1 MHWCRKRDYGS
12 FSISGG
18 FRDTITRTPLNA
30 VAKLTSPLVTTRSGT
45 GGDEDDDAAAE
56 LASYSENPR
65 RPMPR
70 APFSVPARPL
80 DTHACDDGGN
90 REMARAA
97 TIIQPIPSQLVT
109 KQGGVLELTAVQ
121 VSNGACMPTR
131 TRKCSSEF
139 RILRCGRRARLRN
152 CSGKLHL
159 FIDCVGSDTSG
170 GPATSARSGHA
181 VRLA

>member
-1 MHWCRKRDYGS
+1 M
-12 FSISGG
+12 
-18 FRDTITRTPLNA
+18 NA

-70 APFSVPARPL
+70 TPFSVPARQL

-97 TIIQPIPSQLVT
+97 TIIQPIRSQLT

-131 TRKCSSEF
+131 TRKFCSSEF
-139 RILRCGRRARLRN
+139 RIHRRGRRARLRN
-152 CSGKLHL
+152 RNCSGKSHL

-170 GPATSARSGHA
+170 GHA
-181 VRLA
+181 VRLRSI